1 MAQEA
6 LTYASATELSVSLK
20 TAEISAVELTEA
32 CIDAIAAHNGTVNA
46 VVTLCEESALAEAK
60 AADLKL
66 RDGSAGPLTGIP
78 LLHKDIFCTRNVAT
92 TCASKMLANFVPPYD
107 ATVVSRLRTAG
118 TVMLG
123 KTNMDE
129 FAMGSSTETS
139 VFGVTRNPW
148 DLNCVPGGSSGG
160 AAAAVA
166 AGFAPL
172 STGTD
177 TGGSIRQPASL
188 CGITGLKPTYGR
200 VSRLGIIAFA
210 SSLDQA
216 GPMTRTVEDAALMLQ
231 AMSGVDAGDSTS
243 ADLDVPDFTAGLNQP
258 IAGLKIGIPR
268 EYFNHN
274 LDQRVANKIHEA
286 LNELVKEGAELVDI
300 DLPHTEQGIA
310 TYYIIAPA
318 EASTNLSRYDGVRFG
333 HRCDSPQNLTDLYER
348 SRSEGFGEEVQ
359 RRILV
364 GTYALSAGFYDA
376 YFKKA
381 QQVRR
386 LISEDFQKAFER
398 CDVIAGPAAPGTA
411 FPLGAK
417 SDDPLAMYLNDVAT
431 IPANLAGTPGMS
443 LPIGLAPEDGL
454 PVGLQIMAPAMADDR
469 LYNVGAALEAA
480 LLDRWGHPILE
491 EAPSL

>member
-1 MAQEA
+1 M
-6 LTYASATELSVSLK
+6 LNLSLKELSEGLK
-20 TAEISAVELTEA
+20 LKKFSSVELTKFFLNRV
-32 CIDAIAAHNGTVNA
+32 DLHNSSINA
-46 VVTLCEESALAEAK
+46 FITTDKDKSLAMAK
-60 AADLKL
+60 RSDEIIKE
-66 RDGSAGPLTGIP
+66 GNQNYLTGIP
-78 LLHKDIFCTRNVAT
+78 IAQKDIFCAEGWKTS
-92 TCASKMLANFVPPYD
+92 CGSKMLDNFIAPYD
-107 ATVVSRLRTAG
+107 STVISKFNAVGA
-118 TVMLG
+118 VNLG

-417 SDDPLAMYLNDVAT
+417 SDDPLAMYLEDIYTLSV
-431 IPANLAGTPGMS
+431 NLAGLPGLS
-443 LPIGLAPEDGL
+443 IPAGFIDGM
-454 PVGLQIMAPAMADDR
+454 PVGLQLIGRSFD
-469 LYNVGAALEAA
+469 EAT
-480 LLDRWGHPILE
+480 LLKMGHRFQLCTNHHRATPTMTGVNQ
-491 EAPSL
+491 